1 MLELL
6 AIKEIHNYEPGQV
19 AVNVL
24 LTLFLMIVI
33 LFAGSILV
41 MFWDT
46 ALDTVSA
53 LFKEVCYRVLH

>member
-1 MLELL
+1 M
-6 AIKEIHNYEPGQV
+6 
-19 AVNVL
+19 L